1 MKKSEVA
8 KLLAIVS
15 AFDHR
20 RVAAEHVEAWAAV
33 IGHLPFGDAEEAVRR
48 HLQTSHEWL
57 MPVHVVEGVAALRRE
72 RAWEPP
78 VLTPEERQ
86 LCAAAGV
93 PAEEFVERRD
103 EPGWVDHL
111 RGKWLGIEQ

>member
-15 AFDHR
+15 AFDNR
-20 RVAAEHVEAWAAV
+20 RVEAEHVEAWFAVVGEFDFSDAA
-33 IGHLPFGDAEEAVRR
+33 EAVRE
-48 HLQTSHEWL
+48 HLRSSHEWL
-57 MPVHVVEGVAALRRE
+57 MPVHIVEGITGLKRE

-78 VLTPEERQ
+78 ALTAAEQ
-86 LCAAAGV
+86 MLCAAAGV

-103 EPGWVDHL
+103 DHEWIAHL
-111 RGKWLGIEQ
+111 RSRWLAVEA